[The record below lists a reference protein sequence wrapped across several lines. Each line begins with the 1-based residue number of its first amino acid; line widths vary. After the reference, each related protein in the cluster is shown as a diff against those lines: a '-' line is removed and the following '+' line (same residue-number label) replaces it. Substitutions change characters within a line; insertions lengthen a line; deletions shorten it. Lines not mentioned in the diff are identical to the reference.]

1 MKVKDLVKS
10 LNKVNQELDVFCLL
24 DDSSKILEI
33 ENVSEIG
40 GLVKRIDGIPMISFS
55 DSSTSK
61 YVVLEITS
69 DI

>member
-10 LNKVNQELDVFCLL
+10 LSKVNQELEVFCLL

-33 ENVSEIG
+33 ENVTETD
-40 GLVKRIDGIPMISFS
+40 GLVKRIDGIPMISS
-55 DSSTSK
+55 SETSTSK
-61 YVVLEITS
+61 YAILEITS

>member
-10 LNKVNQELDVFCLL
+10 LYKVNQELDVFCLL

-40 GLVKRIDGIPMISFS
+40 GLVKRIDGIPRINFS

>member
-33 ENVSEIG
+33 ENVYEIG